1 MIYDPSDQSRPL
13 FFSRSKSNMKLL
25 DKDIFFSHGLELE
38 EITAADKGESQ
49 FSEELMSRLELELD
63 REPSPQLVMEEAD
76 WIAESK

>member
-1 MIYDPSDQSRPL
+1 
-13 FFSRSKSNMKLL
+13 MKLL
-25 DKDIFFSHGLELE
+25 NKNIFFSHGFELE

-76 WIAESK
+76 WIAEAK

>member
-1 MIYDPSDQSRPL
+1 
-13 FFSRSKSNMKLL
+13 MKLL
-25 DKDIFFSHGLELE
+25 DKNIFFSHGLELE

>member
-1 MIYDPSDQSRPL
+1 
-13 FFSRSKSNMKLL
+13 MKLL
-25 DKDIFFSHGLELE
+25 DKNIFFSHGLELE
-38 EITAADKGESQ
+38 EITEADKGESQ